1 MKCMEAYNWIDEFFI
16 EKGHLFLKILNSRW
30 DSAWKVVDDLV
41 DFLRSY
47 GIGKWARILDLG
59 CGNGRFSIALASRGY
74 RVIGIDISPIY
85 IADAWRKAGIY
96 GVLDRVSFQVGNVLD
111 IDRFF
116 PRGYFDSTLLIWTT
130 IIGYYGS
137 KEYDRRILEKI
148 RNVTRDNGYLFI
160 LWTTNY
166 DLISIRKSMC
176 GLSNYIDDIDEEFV
190 LVEKPSFDHVKAIL
204 ESTWIFYRNRDRDL
218 IYFDEVK
225 IKLKLYTL
233 HEIVELAE
241 KSGWKLEAVYR
252 SIKDKSPYKPGKS
265 GFNIVFKAI

>member
-1 MKCMEAYNWIDEFFI
+1 MEAYNWIDEFFI

-116 PRGYFDSTLLIWTT
+116 PRGYF
-130 IIGYYGS
+130 
-137 KEYDRRILEKI
+137 
-148 RNVTRDNGYLFI
+148 
-160 LWTTNY
+160 
-166 DLISIRKSMC
+166 
-176 GLSNYIDDIDEEFV
+176 
-190 LVEKPSFDHVKAIL
+190 
-204 ESTWIFYRNRDRDL
+204 
-218 IYFDEVK
+218 
-225 IKLKLYTL
+225 
-233 HEIVELAE
+233 
-241 KSGWKLEAVYR
+241 
-252 SIKDKSPYKPGKS
+252 
-265 GFNIVFKAI
+265 